1 MRKALVVVVVMG
13 FVMALGG
20 APKTLWVN
28 GKKSAKPLL
37 EQGGEVYVPV
47 SALTAAGAE
56 VVLGADR
63 VSVQFVPVKTQNE
76 QEYVEAIIGEWVG
89 NGTWR
94 FRVSNVA
101 KIENPFGTGGQ
112 GFALDFEVRNAGSAM
127 AQIAYGGVLSLQL
140 LDTSDVRMAVTSDSF
155 KSYYAD
161 MQPGGSAKDRLL
173 FGFPDP
179 GGAAV
184 KEAAKLIIQFEKPL
198 KSVRINLRPETP

>member
-1 MRKALVVVVVMG
+1 MRKAVVVFIVGFAVV
-13 FVMALGG
+13 ALAG
-20 APKTLWVN
+20 APKVLWVN
-28 GKKSAKPLL
+28 GKKSAKPMI

-56 VVLGADR
+56 VVVGADR
-63 VSVQFVPVKTQNE
+63 VSVQFVPVKAQNE

-101 KIENPFGTGGQ
+101 KIENPFGTGGG
-112 GFALDFEVRNAGSAM
+112 GFALDFEVRNAGPAM

-140 LDTSDVRMAVTSDSF
+140 LDTSDLRMSVTSDSF

-161 MQPGGSAKDRLL
+161 MQPGGAAKDRLL

-179 GGAAV
+179 GGAV
-184 KEAAKLIIQFEKPL
+184 PKEAAKLIIQFDKPL
-198 KSVRINLRPETP
+198 KSVRINLRPE

>member
-1 MRKALVVVVVMG
+1 MRRIAVLALLP
-13 FVMALGG
+13 ALALAAQ

-28 GKKSAKPLL
+28 GKKCPKPLI
-37 EQGGEVYVPV
+37 EQNGEIYVPV

-56 VVLGADR
+56 VATAGDR
-63 VSVQFVPVKTQNE
+63 VSVQFIPVKTQNE
-76 QEYVEAIIGEWVG
+76 QEYVEAILGEWVG

-101 KIENPFGTGGQ
+101 KIENPFGTGGG
-112 GFALDFEVRNAGSAM
+112 GFALDFEVKNAGPAT

-140 LDTSDVRMAVTSDSF
+140 LDSTDLRMATTSDSF

-161 MQPGGSAKDRLL
+161 MQPGGAAKDRLL

-179 GGAAV
+179 GGAV
-184 KEAAKLIIQFEKPL
+184 PKEAAKLIIQFDKPA
-198 KSVRINLRPETP
+198 KSVRINLRPE